1 MKYIW
6 RNRILLVVMILVVV
20 LFPNI
25 IALPQQSRT
34 ENIITAMGID
44 KNDDGYEVF
53 IQYVVP
59 YAKSEKDTLK
69 IMSGKGATVGEAI
82 ENMDTDYGKNSGF
95 AHCRALIFNDKACED
110 NLTDVLDYL
119 LRIKT
124 NTSDILLVNT
134 KESSGKVLESVTS
147 LDSEFYT
154 IVNSNSIAN
163 EQRKYQD
170 LKSIGD
176 YYNAEFGKSKA
187 IAINVIDLESKGENK
202 SGGTSSG
209 GGESNDASGGAQT
222 SSEEQTQS
230 QAQKIKNDNE
240 LAIIKNGKKIANL
253 SKEQSQCLAWFD
265 SAIKEAHVQVHN
277 FTDGVYK
284 NADMNFYVYNK
295 SGFVGVDFVDGVPTY
310 TLNLK
315 VYLRTAQI
323 LQSGTATKIYEVDK
337 KKWSDKLKFE
347 ISKSIKNELMLAEQD
362 FKTKDYDVV
371 RCNEFFYKFHPYK
384 YRDYL
389 KTLPATDSF
398 IKNVKFVY
406 NVQVVQRL

>member
-6 RNRILLVVMILVVV
+6 RNKILLVVIILVVA

-44 KNDDGYEVF
+44 KNEDGYEVF

-82 ENMDTDYGKNSGF
+82 EDMDTDYGKNSGF
-95 AHCRALIFNDKACED
+95 AHCRALIFNDKACEE

-134 KESSGKVLESVTS
+134 KDSAGKVLESVTS
-147 LDSEFYT
+147 LDNEFYT

-176 YYNAEFGKSKA
+176 YYNAEFGKAKS
-187 IAINVIDLESKGENK
+187 IAINVIDLEQK
-202 SGGTSSG
+202 SNEQSDSSQSSG
-209 GGESNDASGGAQT
+209 AQGNNASGGAQ
-222 SSEEQTQS
+222 SSTNEQTQS
-230 QAQKIKNDNE
+230 QAQRIKNDNE
-240 LAIIKNGKKIANL
+240 LAIIKDGKKIANL
-253 SKEQSQCLAWFD
+253 SKEQSEHLAWFD
-265 SAIKEAHVQVHN
+265 NAIKEAHIQVKN
-277 FTDGVYK
+277 FTDEVYK
-284 NADMNFYVYNK
+284 NANINFYAYNK
-295 SGFVGVDFVDGVPTY
+295 NGSISVDFVDGLPTY
-310 TLNLK
+310 TFNLK

-323 LQSGTATKIYEVDK
+323 LQNGTAVKIYEVDK
-337 KKWSDKLKFE
+337 KKWSNELKSE
-347 ISKSIKNELMLAEQD
+347 IAKSIKEELLLAEQD
-362 FKTKDYDVV
+362 FKAKDYDVV
-371 RCNEFFYKFHPYK
+371 RCNEFFYKFYPYK
-384 YRDYL
+384 YKDY
-389 KTLPATDSF
+389 TNALPVEDSF
-398 IKNVKFVY
+398 IRNVKFVY